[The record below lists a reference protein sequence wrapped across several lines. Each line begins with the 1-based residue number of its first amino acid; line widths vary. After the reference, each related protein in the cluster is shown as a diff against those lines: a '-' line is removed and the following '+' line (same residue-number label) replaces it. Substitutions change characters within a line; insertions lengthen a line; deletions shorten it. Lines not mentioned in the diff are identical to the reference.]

1 VLAGH
6 QGRDYVQAKH
16 IQQSN
21 DAFIDLLAVRMS
33 SPLFRLT
40 DQDSIIKKVSFLN
53 SEHLTSDNNSSHQSG
68 LLVMKIDDT
77 QGQLVDNQY
86 RSIVVIFNTSSK
98 AQTFRSD
105 KLVTNNF
112 QLHPIQQQGADLVT
126 KQSSV
131 QENGFTVPALTSAV
145 FVAARD

>member
-1 VLAGH
+1 
-6 QGRDYVQAKH
+6 
-16 IQQSN
+16 
-21 DAFIDLLAVRMS
+21 
-33 SPLFRLT
+33 
-40 DQDSIIKKVSFLN
+40 
-53 SEHLTSDNNSSHQSG
+53 
-68 LLVMKIDDT
+68 MKIDDT

-98 AQTFRSD
+98 AQTFSSD

-131 QENGFTVPALTSAV
+131 QANGFTVPALTSAV